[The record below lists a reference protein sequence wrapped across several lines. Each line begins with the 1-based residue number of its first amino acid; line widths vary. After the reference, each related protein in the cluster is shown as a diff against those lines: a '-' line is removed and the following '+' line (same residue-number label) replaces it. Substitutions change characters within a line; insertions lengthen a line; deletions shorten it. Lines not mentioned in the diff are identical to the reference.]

1 VAGTHKRAE
10 RQGELLLK
18 RLRPAFTLIEI
29 LVSVLI
35 LSGSIVLV
43 LKIHSQNHE
52 QIIYITER
60 NKHVLED
67 SLFLGQQAF
76 RYHNM
81 EKSAYDLIS
90 NETKIETR
98 ESRKILEKITRKI
111 YIPEEI
117 RLSTEEEETEGPAA
131 TVSEIMLKSDFSSS
145 YYDFTINSF

>member
-1 VAGTHKRAE
+1 
-10 RQGELLLK
+10 
-18 RLRPAFTLIEI
+18 LRPAFTLIEI

-35 LSGSIVLV
+35 LSGSIVFV

-90 NETKIETR
+90 NETRIESD
-98 ESRKILEKITRKI
+98 ESRKILEKISRRI
-111 YIPEEI
+111 YIPEPL
-117 RLSTEEEETEGPAA
+117 RLTAKEESEGPAA
-131 TVSEIMLKSDFSSS
+131 TVNGIMLKSDFSSS
-145 YYDFTINSF
+145 YYDFTIDRF